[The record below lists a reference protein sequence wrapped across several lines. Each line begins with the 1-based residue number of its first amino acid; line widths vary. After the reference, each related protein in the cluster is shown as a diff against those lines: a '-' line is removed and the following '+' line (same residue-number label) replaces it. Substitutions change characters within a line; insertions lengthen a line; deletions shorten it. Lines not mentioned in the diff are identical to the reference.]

1 VITPRRPGEPDGQAD
16 LPDTLVIHAAGCHFA
31 VAVIGSGPE
40 HGEAVAAA
48 LTQPGTTATEPEW
61 RAAS

>member
-1 VITPRRPGEPDGQAD
+1 MTRPRRPGEPDGQAD
-16 LPDTLVIHAAGCHFA
+16 LPDTVVIRAAACDFA

-40 HGEAVAAA
+40 HDQAVAA
-48 LTQPGTTATEPEW
+48 LTRPGTTPAEPEW

>member
-1 VITPRRPGEPDGQAD
+1 MTRPRRPGERDGQAD

-31 VAVIGSGPE
+31 VAVISSGPE
-40 HGEAVAAA
+40 HNQAVAA

-61 RAAS
+61 RTAS

>member
-16 LPDTLVIHAAGCHFA
+16 LPDTLVIHAAGCDFA
-31 VAVIGSGPE
+31 VAVIGSGPG
-40 HGEAVAAA
+40 HDQAVAA

>member
-1 VITPRRPGEPDGQAD
+1 MTRPRRPGERDGRAD
-16 LPDTLVIHAAGCHFA
+16 LPDTVVIRAAGCHFA

-40 HGEAVAAA
+40 HGQAVAA
-48 LTQPGTTATEPEW
+48 LTQPGTTPAEPGW

>member
-1 VITPRRPGEPDGQAD
+1 MITPRRPGEPDGQAD
-16 LPDTLVIHAAGCHFA
+16 LPDILVIHAAGCHFA

-40 HGEAVAAA
+40 HDHAVAA